1 MSFFDFLFKKKK
13 EQSVEERS
21 FFTDA
26 LQFNSYSSYQ
36 NNRALLLSAV
46 YRCVEVISDAIAELP
61 IFTYIVDSKGFKTE
75 AKNHPVYNILGKSPN
90 RKMSRFTFMKLLVS
104 SMLLKGNAYALIE
117 RDGNK
122 KVKSLIFLP
131 AEYVT
136 PIELPN
142 DIEYKV
148 LGLKNNVKSEDIIHL
163 LNFTYDGVNG
173 VSTLQHARKTLG
185 LSFSA
190 EDSAEGFYRG
200 GGNLSG
206 VIKVES
212 SLTSKQKQDIR
223 DSWNRAFSGSN
234 GVPNGVCVL
243 EGNMSYQPI
252 SVNPADAQLLDTR
265 KYNVIDVCRFFGVSP
280 IKCFDLSSS
289 SYSTIEASQLAFL
302 TDTIAPLIEK
312 IELEFARKLFVGA
325 EQDNMIVKFDTSVI
339 LRTDKQSLASY
350 YNTLFNIAVIS
361 PNEIRKTLDLQ
372 PVEGGDNHYLQVNI
386 TTMDKIVN
394 TPIEENPEASN
405 QLKTDITT
413 TEEK

>member
-1 MSFFDFLFKKKK
+1 
-13 EQSVEERS
+13 
-21 FFTDA
+21 
-26 LQFNSYSSYQ
+26 
-36 NNRALLLSAV
+36 
-46 YRCVEVISDAIAELP
+46 
-61 IFTYIVDSKGFKTE
+61 
-75 AKNHPVYNILGKSPN
+75 
-90 RKMSRFTFMKLLVS
+90 
-104 SMLLKGNAYALIE
+104 MLLKGNAFALIE

-131 AEYVT
+131 AEFVT

-350 YNTLFNIAVIS
+350 YNTLFNIGVIS

>member
-90 RKMSRFTFMKLLVS
+90 KKMSRFTFMKLLVS

-265 KYNVIDVCRFFGVSP
+265 KYNVIDVCRFFCVAP
-280 IKCFDLSSS
+280 IKCFDLSS
-289 SYSTIEASQLAFL
+289 
-302 TDTIAPLIEK
+302 
-312 IELEFARKLFVGA
+312 
-325 EQDNMIVKFDTSVI
+325 
-339 LRTDKQSLASY
+339 
-350 YNTLFNIAVIS
+350 
-361 PNEIRKTLDLQ
+361 
-372 PVEGGDNHYLQVNI
+372 
-386 TTMDKIVN
+386 
-394 TPIEENPEASN
+394 
-405 QLKTDITT
+405 
-413 TEEK
+413 